1 MVTPKF
7 KVLEI
12 YNKTACAP
20 NIKVGDIIHG
30 ELPVI
35 KNDNYGKPE
44 TMLYGDST
52 NFIHV
57 FINGEDVK
65 TISPVFFQNMFFFN
79 FRVEEIVS

>member
-1 MVTPKF
+1 MKKKNLSYKF
-7 KVLEI
+7 D
-12 YNKTACAP
+12 NR
-20 NIKVGDIIHG
+20 NITHNIEKIVDIIHG

-65 TISPVFFQNMFFFN
+65 TISPVFFQNMLFYN